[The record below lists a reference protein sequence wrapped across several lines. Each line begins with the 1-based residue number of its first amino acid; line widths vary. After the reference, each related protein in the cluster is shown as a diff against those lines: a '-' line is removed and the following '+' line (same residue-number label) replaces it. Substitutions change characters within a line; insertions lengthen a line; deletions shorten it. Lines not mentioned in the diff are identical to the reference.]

1 MRIAKTH
8 PNTQDGILHTSQHIT
23 EPTEKQARN
32 LRYLH
37 RHGGHLLRVL
47 PDKTP
52 VRGRSW
58 RRQRAGIRT
67 LLKHD
72 GLLGLMPASLGL
84 SVLDVD
90 HATTEAGYRAL
101 LEQYPPLLS
110 LPSRTLGRYH
120 LYYADEAP
128 RPNAT
133 FKAFGCSGDVRSA
146 NGYVVLWD
154 DAGDR
159 LAEVLR
165 LPWQE
170 TAASDFPAH
179 LMNPFLSKLPPR
191 KRGRRP
197 KGQRGSIREDELY
210 NLSQIPVGHRHDALF
225 YNLRYTAYRT
235 TRGRDYEPWETH
247 TITIAMDMNG
257 KFQEPLPD
265 RQVIADARYVARWCW
280 LNLAPH
286 INVHDHS
293 PELQSLRGE
302 LSGITRRQGTPLD
315 ADPEPWA
322 ALDISRRTWYRNY
335 RYAEANLAQEDE
347 KISKAN
353 DPDAFQHYRRMGISS
368 GKARRKGTPLE
379 RHPEPWVAEGIS
391 RATWYRRRA
400 AEQTATAELE
410 RKENMAA
417 ISREAGIK
425 SGEVR
430 RQGAPLEHDRQP
442 WLALNISR
450 RTWYRRRK
458 AGQNQADQQA
468 RETQRRTQNQ
478 QAGLKSGLSRRQ
490 GTVLETDRQPWV
502 TMGISRSTWYRRHR
516 QQASTIPHPES

>member
-1 MRIAKTH
+1 MRIAR
-8 PNTQDGILHTSQHIT
+8 PTQTQEETLHTSQHNT
-23 EPTEKQARN
+23 PSPEKQIRN

-58 RRQRAGIRT
+58 RRQRAGLKT

-90 HATTEAGYRAL
+90 HAATAAGYQAL

-110 LPSRTLGRYH
+110 LPSQTPGRYH
-120 LYYADEAP
+120 LYYPDEAP

-170 TAASDFPAH
+170 TTAADFPAH

-197 KGQRGSIREDELY
+197 KGQRGAIREDELY
-210 NLSQIPVGHRHDALF
+210 DLSQIPVGHRHDALF

-235 TRGRDYEPWETH
+235 PRGRDYQPWETH
-247 TITIAMDMNG
+247 TIAIALEMND
-257 KFQEPLPD
+257 KFREPLPENK
-265 RQVIADARYVARWCW
+265 VKADARYVARWCW

-286 INVHDHS
+286 VSVHDHS

-302 LSGITRRQGTPLD
+302 LSGIVRRQGTPLE
-315 ADPEPWA
+315 ADPDPWD
-322 ALDISRRTWYRNY
+322 ALDISRRTWYRHY
-335 RYAEANLAQEDE
+335 RYAEAELEQRDQRVA
-347 KISKAN
+347 SAN
-353 DPDAFQHYRRMGISS
+353 DPDAFLHYRRMGISS
-368 GKARRKGTPLE
+368 GRARRKGTALE
-379 RHPEPWVAEGIS
+379 RNPEPWVAEGIS
-391 RATWYRRRA
+391 RRTWYRHRA
-400 AEQTATAELE
+400 AEQTAANELE
-410 RKENMAA
+410 RKEGIAA
-417 ISREAGIK
+417 SLREAGIK

-430 RQGAPLEHDRQP
+430 RQGTPLEHNREP
-442 WLALNISR
+442 WLDLGISR
-450 RTWYRRRK
+450 ATWYRNRK
-458 AGQNQADQQA
+458 AERN
-468 RETQRRTQNQ
+468 
-478 QAGLKSGLSRRQ
+478 
-490 GTVLETDRQPWV
+490 
-502 TMGISRSTWYRRHR
+502 
-516 QQASTIPHPES
+516 